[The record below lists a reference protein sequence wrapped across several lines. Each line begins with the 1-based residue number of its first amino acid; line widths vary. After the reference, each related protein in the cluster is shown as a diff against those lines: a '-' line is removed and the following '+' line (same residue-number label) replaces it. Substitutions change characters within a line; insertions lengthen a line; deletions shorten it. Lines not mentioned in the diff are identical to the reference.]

1 MKANKTVRTLK
12 SIGLSLL
19 MAGAAL
25 YAGGCSALPDIGS
38 LGDLLGGLVSGVG
51 A

>member
-1 MKANKTVRTLK
+1 MKSKKTIRTLK
-12 SIGLSLL
+12 SIGLSFL

-38 LGDLLGGLVSGVG
+38 LGSLFGGLVS
-51 A
+51 